1 VIVDN
6 LTLTLLFLKVTA
18 LLLAGTAICVA
29 LRRAN
34 AGARHLV
41 WLTTLTGLLLLPVVR
56 FIPLQWEVLP
66 RSWIS
71 AHGTSPL
78 ATEIVHSSRSESVGQ
93 ESPPAPVL
101 ETPTLQEKAPRPHTA
116 AVPPLTP
123 ASGDERRSWAPAVTV
138 RQGLFVVWSAVAL
151 ALLGYFAAGVLA
163 VRRIIR
169 SAEPLDGPR
178 WTALLAEAADRLDLA
193 ELPRLVAS
201 DRASVPFAFGARRS
215 TIVLPAKALEWSDE
229 RRHLVLS
236 HELAHVKRR
245 DFLGHALG
253 RLACAVYWCHPLVW
267 MAARRLRA
275 ESERACDDLVLGSGA
290 RASDYADHLLDI
302 LTSVR
307 HERVPA
313 AALAMARRRE
323 FEGRLLAILD
333 PALKRGRLRRMQ
345 SVAILAGLAAL
356 FVTVAASAPSGA
368 TASTLLSGA
377 TASTPPSGPTAS
389 NPASGATASTPS
401 SASQAV
407 TFPATLAQREPAL
420 SPVAAR
426 NPASTPANPSTDAMS
441 VTQADSADAVEREDE
456 SEEKPIEITADRRAT
471 LIRVLK
477 SDSEASVRRTAAWA
491 LADSRESDAVEA
503 LGAALR
509 GDASDEV
516 REMAAWALSG
526 TRSESAAAALADA
539 LRADAS
545 HDVRAT
551 AAWALG
557 QRRRGDVSKLVGAIS
572 DASPD
577 VREVAIW
584 ALGNQGIDR
593 APEALVAALRDA
605 EEEVRVVTGWALAQ
619 IHDPATVS
627 ALQTAFK
634 AEKDDEVRR
643 ALFHALFL
651 IGERSPEVLEWAFG
665 SKDAEL
671 RAAAVRMM
679 AGRGFGP
686 WPWPW
691 PRPEPRP
698 LP

>member
-1 VIVDN
+1 MDN
-6 LTLTLLFLKVTA
+6 PTLTLLFLKVTA
-18 LLLAGTAICVA
+18 LLLAGAAISVA

-41 WLTTLTGLLLLPVVR
+41 WVATLAGLLLLPAFR
-56 FIPLQWEVLP
+56 FTPLRWEVLP
-66 RSWIS
+66 RVWVGIQE
-71 AHGTSPL
+71 ARPL
-78 ATEIVHSSRSESVGQ
+78 ATQIFHSSRGDSATRE
-93 ESPPAPVL
+93 PAPATVL
-101 ETPTLQEKAPRPHTA
+101 EAPTPMLHEKPLVPLTVA
-116 AVPPLTP
+116 AVTP
-123 ASGDERRSWAPAVTV
+123 ASGDERRSWSPGVTL
-138 RQGLFVVWSAVAL
+138 RQGLFAVWIAVAL
-151 ALLGYFAAGVLA
+151 ALLGYFAAGVFS

-169 SAEPLDGPR
+169 SAEPLDAPQ
-178 WTALLAEAADRLDLA
+178 WTALLAEAADRLDLN

-201 DRASVPFAFGARRS
+201 DRASVPFAFGAWRS
-215 TIVLPAKALEWSDE
+215 TIVLPARATEWSHE
-229 RRHLVLS
+229 RRRLVLS

-253 RLACAVYWCHPLVW
+253 RVACAVYWCHPLVW
-267 MAARRLRA
+267 VAARRLRA
-275 ESERACDDLVLGSGA
+275 EGERACDDLVLGSGA

-368 TASTLLSGA
+368 TASTPPAGA
-377 TASTPPSGPTAS
+377 TASTSP
-389 NPASGATASTPS
+389 
-401 SASQAV
+401 SASQESV
-407 TFPATLAQREPAL
+407 TAPATLAQREPGL

-426 NPASTPANPSTDAMS
+426 HPASTPATTA
-441 VTQADSADAVEREDE
+441 VTHERSETRADSADAVESEG
-456 SEEKPIEITADRRAT
+456 EEKPIEITADRRAT

-491 LADSRESDAVEA
+491 LAESRESDAVEA
-503 LGAALR
+503 LSAALR
-509 GDASDEV
+509 GDSSAEV

-526 TRSESAAAALADA
+526 TRSESGAAALADA
-539 LRADAS
+539 LRGDAS

-557 QRRRGDVSKLVGAIS
+557 QRRRDDVSKLVGAIS
-572 DASPD
+572 DASPN

-584 ALGNQGIDR
+584 ALGNQGIDK
-593 APEALVAALRDA
+593 APEALVAALRDP
-605 EEEVRVVTGWALAQ
+605 EDQVRVVTGWALAQ
-619 IHDPATVS
+619 IHDPATVT
-627 ALQTAFK
+627 ALQAAFK

-671 RAAAVRMM
+671 RGAAVRMM